1 MTSPSWA
8 VKAWILQIAAFILTF
23 GAPTVVAVVLLIT
36 RTDPDWTGFPAH
48 AYRIAGWTAFPFAAL
63 ALWAAH
69 RWLGLTAA
77 ELGLR
82 AGRPVRA
89 GFFGAMGAG
98 YLTMWLGLVGL
109 GFFPDWVTGADGS
122 PIGAMSAWDG
132 VAWSARAGLVEET
145 MLLALPMAIMLR
157 LRWSWPAQLAVLM
170 ALRLPFHLYYGPAA
184 LLMVAVWCALLRYAY
199 LRVQLIWP
207 FIAAHVLYDLNV
219 AVVPLGPL
227 RAVIT
232 LAMLVLGVLAFASW
246 WRERGRHSEQI
257 CSPIAIK

>member
-36 RTDPDWTGFPAH
+36 RTDPDWTGFAAH

-82 AGRPVRA
+82 ADRPARA

-109 GFFPDWVTGADGS
+109 GFFPDWVTGTDGS

-132 VAWSARAGLVEET
+132 VAWSARWPSCCACAG
-145 MLLALPMAIMLR
+145 PGPR
-157 LRWSWPAQLAVLM
+157 NWRCSWRCGFRSISTTAP
-170 ALRLPFHLYYGPAA
+170 P
-184 LLMVAVWCALLRYAY
+184 RY
-199 LRVQLIWP
+199 
-207 FIAAHVLYDLNV
+207 
-219 AVVPLGPL
+219 
-227 RAVIT
+227 
-232 LAMLVLGVLAFASW
+232 
-246 WRERGRHSEQI
+246 
-257 CSPIAIK
+257 